1 MIVNQPH
8 DEQLGL
14 QLIRAIE
21 SNQFSKLTMMVAY
34 AKLSGVY
41 RISPYLEKFRKNGGS
56 IRCVV
61 GIDQQNT
68 TYDALS
74 QLLNLADEVYI
85 FHSES
90 VFQTFHVKCY
100 WLSGENICWYAIGS
114 NNLTAGGLFSNY
126 ELSTSTTLTDQEAQ
140 KENRTLSKIYSI
152 YTDAESVCSHKLDE
166 SFLEELISGG
176 YVVQEIQQR
185 KALAKIAKQAQSVT
199 WKDKLFGNEVFPAP
213 ALPEQFHK
221 GKATKTDVKASP
233 ELKKPIQLESHKV
246 NKEDN
251 TYLIRLVPRAGD
263 RSKQVHFTVDL
274 LKKYFCLTPGDGILV
289 QEMLASGAVGEIE
302 HRQVVFSQRNRNVK
316 IELAGA
322 SMLDT
327 NYPANPETR
336 PVLILK
342 KVNANLFVYTILLA
356 GNDGYDSINAR
367 LKALPAGRSLPY
379 EVIDES
385 TMFSL
390 WGNCPMV

>member
-8 DEQLGL
+8 DKQLGI
-14 QLIRAIE
+14 QLIEAIE
-21 SNQFSKLTMMVAY
+21 NNQFNQLTIMVAY

-68 TYDALS
+68 TYDALY
-74 QLLNLADEVYI
+74 QLLQLADEVYI

-90 VFQTFHVKCY
+90 LSQTFHIKCY
-100 WLSGENICWYAIGS
+100 WLSGENICWYAVGS

-126 ELSTSTTLTDQEAQ
+126 ELSTLTILTGEEAQ
-140 KENRTLSKIYSI
+140 KGNDKLSNIYSI
-152 YTDAESVCSHKLDE
+152 YTNVKSVCSHKLDAD
-166 SFLEELISGG
+166 FLEKLISGG
-176 YVVQEIQQR
+176 YVVKELQQR
-185 KALAKIAKQAQSVT
+185 KALAESIKQLHST
-199 WKDKLFGNEVFPAP
+199 TKKNKLFGNEVFPAP
-213 ALPEQFHK
+213 TLPEQFRK
-221 GKATKTDVKASP
+221 SKTDPKESSNQKSPVQVKST
-233 ELKKPIQLESHKV
+233 KV
-246 NKEDN
+246 NKDDN
-251 TYLIRLVPRAGD
+251 MYLIRFVPKAGN

-274 LKKYFCLTPGDGILV
+274 LKDYFCLTPGDGILV
-289 QEMLASGAVGEIE
+289 QEMLPSGEVSEIE
-302 HRQVVFSQRNRNVK
+302 HRQIVFSQRNRNVK
-316 IELAGA
+316 IELSGA

-327 NYPANPETR
+327 NYPTNPETR

-342 KVNANLFVYTILLA
+342 KVNANLFVYMILLEN
-356 GNDGYDSINAR
+356 NDGYDAINAR
-367 LKALPAGRSLPY
+367 LKALHAGRSLPY

-390 WGNCPMV
+390 WDSCPII